1 MIGYHVDRSAR
12 LEKNQILDLYIN
24 CKLGNLYD
32 NNFNNSLSSQGLY
45 YLSRNFSSLE
55 PYSFVWE
62 IALEH
67 IRALHYSHL
76 PSRFQCVFAVESLK
90 EANEW
95 YDLFNKNLL
104 KRKIKEKRPTPNIVK
119 LEIDKYFRG
128 DAGWFNTPSAIQVF
142 EPDQGFENDSF
153 ASYCYFAHKYW
164 SGEISPNPAFE
175 LLVQLP
181 CKVIEVIK

>member
-1 MIGYHVDRSAR
+1 MIGYHVDRSGL

-45 YLSRNFSSLE
+45 YLSRDFLSLE
-55 PYSFVWE
+55 PNSFVWE

-76 PSRFQCVFAVESLK
+76 PSRFQCAFAVENLE
-90 EANEW
+90 EAKKW
-95 YDLFNKNLL
+95 SDILHKRFTKKNNNT
-104 KRKIKEKRPTPNIVK
+104 KIVK
-119 LEIDKYFRG
+119 LEIDKYFKA
-128 DAGWFNTPSAIQVF
+128 DAGWFTQRSDIQVF
-142 EPDQGFENDSF
+142 EFENGFDNNCF
-153 ASYCYFAHKYW
+153 AAHCYFAHKYW
-164 SGEISPNPAFE
+164 SGETSPHPAFE

-181 CKVIEVIK
+181 CKVIEVMK

>member
-1 MIGYHVDRSAR
+1 MIAYHVDRSA
-12 LEKNQILDLYIN
+12 LLKENQMLDLYIN

-45 YLSRNFSSLE
+45 YLSRNFLSLE

-76 PSRFQCVFAVESLK
+76 SSRFQCAFAVESLK
-90 EANEW
+90 EAKEW

-104 KRKIKEKRPTPNIVK
+104 KRKTEENRSTPNIVK
-119 LEIDKYFRG
+119 LEIDKYFRA
-128 DAGWFNTPSAIQVF
+128 DAGWLTTSSDIQVF
-142 EPDQGFENDSF
+142 ESENEFENDSF

-164 SGEISPNPAFE
+164 SGETSPNPSFE

-181 CKVIEVIK
+181 CKVIEVMK